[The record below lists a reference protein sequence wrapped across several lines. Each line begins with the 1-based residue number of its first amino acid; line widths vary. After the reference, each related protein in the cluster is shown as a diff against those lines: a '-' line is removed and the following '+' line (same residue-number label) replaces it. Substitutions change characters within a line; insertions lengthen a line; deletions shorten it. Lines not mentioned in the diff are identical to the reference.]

1 MSRVTALTGISSRAS
16 IFTRCDPTNPLVALI
31 PAIEI
36 EAMHRVVGCI
46 GPELKLQPIDI
57 PAYFMLSG
65 LAGDEAVPSFGP
77 SQEMDEA

>member
-1 MSRVTALTGISSRAS
+1 VAWHGDADGVCVVGQLN
-16 IFTRCDPTNPLVALI
+16 PPLVALI